1 VNRNPETKA
10 FRFLLSNLVPQSPAL
25 IQFRQPER
33 DILAQLLADRRSP
46 NTQRAYAY
54 DLKHFFRAVA
64 ASEPTSEVIAAF
76 LQLPR
81 AEAIALVLDYKA
93 GLLQQGLSG
102 RRVNRSLA
110 AIKALVRFAEGLGK
124 CQWNLGIISGEK
136 ISNYRDTSGISRE
149 EYKKIIAICNRHTL
163 KGKRDYAL
171 LRLLWDN
178 ALRREETRT
187 AIADFN
193 PTSRTLQIIGKGK
206 GTQVELVSLS
216 QPTTEAIAQWLA
228 ARGEVEPT
236 DPLWIALDSVHYGH
250 RLTGDGLYKIVRGL
264 AAQAGIQKRFSPHR
278 ARHSSLTDAL
288 DRTGGDVRRVQK
300 LSRHANIQTLM
311 IYDDNRQNHQ
321 AEITELLA
329 EGMD

>member
-1 VNRNPETKA
+1 LFT
-10 FRFLLSNLVPQSPAL
+10 SLVPQSPDSL

-46 NTQRAYAY
+46 NTRRAYAY
-54 DLKHFFRAVA
+54 DLKQFFKAAA
-64 ASEPTSEVIAAF
+64 ASNPTSEVIAAF

-81 AEAIALVLDYKA
+81 AQAIALVLDYKA
-93 GLLQQGLSG
+93 GLLEQGLSEA
-102 RRVNRSLA
+102 RVNRSLS

-124 CQWNLGIISGEK
+124 CQWNLEIVPGEK
-136 ISNYRDTSGISRE
+136 TSSYRDTSGIDRE
-149 EYKKIIAICNRHTL
+149 SYRKIMAGCDRQTL

-187 AIADFN
+187 AIADFDAVN
-193 PTSRTLQIIGKGK
+193 RTLRIIGKGK
-206 GTQVELVSLS
+206 GTQAETVTLS
-216 QPTTEAIAQWLA
+216 APTTEAIAHWLA
-228 ARGEVEPT
+228 ARGKTQPT

-250 RLTGDGLYKIVRGL
+250 RLTGDGLYKLVRGL
-264 AAQAGIQKRFSPHR
+264 AAAAGIEKRFSPHR
-278 ARHSSLTDAL
+278 VRHSSLTDAL

-321 AEITELLA
+321 AEVTDLLA